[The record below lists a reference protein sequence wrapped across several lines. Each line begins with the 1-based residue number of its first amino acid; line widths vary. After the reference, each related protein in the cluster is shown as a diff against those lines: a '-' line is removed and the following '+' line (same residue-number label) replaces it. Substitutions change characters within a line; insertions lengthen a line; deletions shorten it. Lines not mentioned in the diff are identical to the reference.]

1 MEFILQLKR
10 SLGTKGWRT
19 NDPGSKDK
27 YMLIHS
33 GLSALL
39 KKTLSS
45 GQTLGLQVL
54 ITSLQTIP
62 RLLKNFLY
70 SR

>member
-10 SLGTKGWRT
+10 SLGTKDWRT

-39 KKTLSS
+39 KKTLS

-62 RLLKNFLY
+62 QLLKNFLY